1 MQIEEGI
8 CPVILFLEIEK
19 KNMPSGGTGSDPWSR
34 LERKSRYFK
43 FFHGRCPTLVKK
55 LYERFKLYNES
66 FPTSK
71 NHFEILPLIWFLE
84 RSKESIFF
92 AVCKKCGISVM
103 LEDDNCNWT
112 MFGKILV
119 AKVKELSDR
128 RGLFDISR
136 YSRFLSLKNIFDS
149 TLPLKLLKET
159 HSSLRLTNLEI
170 DNGRGPCS
178 LLLLN
183 QRATNELCRNS
194 PICPVSWLLQLL
206 YKHKSCSND

>member
-1 MQIEEGI
+1 M
-8 CPVILFLEIEK
+8 
-19 KNMPSGGTGSDPWSR
+19 
-34 LERKSRYFK
+34 LERRSRYLR
-43 FFHGRCPTLVKK
+43 FFHERCPILVKL

-71 NHFEILPLIWFLE
+71 NHFGILPLIWFLE
-84 RSKESIFF
+84 RSKYRIFS

-103 LEDDNCNWT
+103 LEEDNCNWK
-112 MFGKILV
+112 MLGKILV

-159 HSSLRLTNLEI
+159 LS
-170 DNGRGPCS
+170 
-178 LLLLN
+178 
-183 QRATNELCRNS
+183 
-194 PICPVSWLLQLL
+194 
-206 YKHKSCSND
+206 